1 MSVDLGHGT
10 GVHMTGIRTNSAEAG
25 AARPRT
31 SDPLLSAIELARVVE
46 LLAPA
51 LSHGRRRKGQL
62 VTGRSRAF
70 FTSKGCTRVYVPFP
84 LPTVETEGVSAAR
97 LATCGLALQ
106 ACPTKEA
113 LAELP
118 LADLRP
124 AELAALSQ
132 VEGEAPWPGPSRT
145 FRGSSAIS
153 ARIADARPMTRSR
166 KSVM

>member
-1 MSVDLGHGT
+1 MS
-10 GVHMTGIRTNSAEAG
+10 A
-25 AARPRT
+25 
-31 SDPLLSAIELARVVE
+31 LLPAAIELARVVE

-51 LSHGRRRKGQL
+51 LSRGRRRTGRL

-70 FTSKGCTRVYVPFP
+70 FTSKGCTKVYVPFP
-84 LPTVETEGVSAAR
+84 LPAVADGRVSAVR

-106 ACPTKEA
+106 SCPTKEA

-132 VEGEAPWPGPSRT
+132 VEGEVAMAWAIERFPGLERDLRALLPMLRPTSALAGRPALDQGGSWPTEDG
-145 FRGSSAIS
+145 
-153 ARIADARPMTRSR
+153 
-166 KSVM
+166 